1 MGEVVVMGEA
11 RGSAVAARRRARQH
25 EIVAATRALF
35 DERGMRDANIDDI
48 AKSVGINRTIIY
60 RHVASKEELFALTL
74 AEYLKEVRARIEEAD
89 DEAADPIAR
98 LRRMGEIFTEYSL
111 QYPAFLDCAF
121 ALLRKPGGDLLADIG
136 DSALLRLGRL
146 MAILLGRI
154 AGILRVGKEKG
165 VFDFEDADLSASLMY
180 TSLLGMLHMSRI
192 GFLVKGGADPSL
204 PELVSVDVHQ
214 ISRVAVR
221 NAILAV
227 LVQGVVLPD

>member
-1 MGEVVVMGEA
+1 MGEA

-25 EIVAATRALF
+25 EIVNATRALF

-74 AEYLKEVRARIEEAD
+74 AEYLKEVRALIEEAD
-89 DEAADPIAR
+89 DEDADPILR
-98 LRRMGEIFTEYSL
+98 LQRMGAVFTDYSL

-136 DSALLRLGRL
+136 DAALLRLGRL

-154 AGILRVGKEKG
+154 SAILKAGKEKG
-165 VFDFEDADLSASLMY
+165 VFVFEDADLSASLMY
-180 TSLLGMLHMSRI
+180 TSLLGMLHLSRV
-192 GFLVKGGADPSL
+192 GFIVKGGADPTM
-204 PELVSVDVHQ
+204 PELATVDVQ
-214 ISRVAVR
+214 QVSRVAVR
-221 NAILAV
+221 NGILAV
-227 LVQGVVLPD
+227 LAPGVTLPE